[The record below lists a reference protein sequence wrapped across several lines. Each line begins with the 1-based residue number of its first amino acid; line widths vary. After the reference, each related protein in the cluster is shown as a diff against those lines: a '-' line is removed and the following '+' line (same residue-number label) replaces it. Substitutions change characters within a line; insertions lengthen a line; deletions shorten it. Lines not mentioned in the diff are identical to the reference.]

1 MRGLAAIV
9 LLAVPA
15 LAAEPEIPWESG
27 LARAQQGAR
36 ASHKPILVD
45 VWATWCAP
53 CKLMDKT
60 TYRDEAV
67 LSALEEFVP
76 VKLDADAN
84 EAFLERFRVEAF
96 PTVLVLDE
104 DGREIGRRRGYVSA
118 GDLAALMRDA
128 AEGYGA
134 YRGARLRKD
143 DAVAMHTVGIYLARV
158 GNPEAVGWLKKAASK
173 ADDPALRQ
181 AVQQTLDNLANSGT
195 SAQRP

>member
-1 MRGLAAIV
+1 MRRLAAA
-9 LLAVPA
+9 LLVAFPA

-27 LARAQQGAR
+27 LSRAQETAK
-36 ASHKPILVD
+36 AAHKPILVD

-53 CKLMDKT
+53 CKLMDRT

-67 LSALEEFVP
+67 LAALPAFVP

-104 DGREIGRRRGYVSA
+104 EGREIGRRRGYVSA
-118 GDLAALMRDA
+118 QDLTALMRDA
-128 AEGYGA
+128 AEGYSA
-134 YRGARLRKD
+134 YRGARARKG

-158 GNPEAVGWLKKAASK
+158 GNPEAVGWLKKAKGLTS
-173 ADDPALRQ
+173 DPALEQ
-181 AVQQTLDNLANSGT
+181 AVQETLDSLAA
-195 SAQRP
+195 SATTTQRP

>member
-1 MRGLAAIV
+1 MRRMAAIV
-9 LLAVPA
+9 LLAGPA
-15 LAAEPEIPWESG
+15 MAAEPEIAWESG
-27 LARAQQGAR
+27 LARAQQAAR
-36 ASHKPILVD
+36 AAHKPILVD

-60 TYRDEAV
+60 TYRDEEV
-67 LSALEEFVP
+67 LSILPAFVP

-118 GDLAALMRDA
+118 KDLGALMRDA
-128 AEGYGA
+128 AGGYSS
-134 YRGARLRKD
+134 YRGARTRKD

-158 GNPEAVGWLKKAASK
+158 GNPEAVGWLKKAANK
-173 ADDPALRQ
+173 ANDPALKQ
-181 AVQQTLDNLANSGT
+181 AVQETLDGFVSSAT
-195 SAQRP
+195 AAQRP